1 MIKLNIGSNSWKFEG
16 WVNID
21 IDSSVHPDI
30 ALDVRKG
37 LPWSD
42 NQVDFIFMEHFLEH
56 IGRQEQWNLLKE
68 CYRVLKPGGGIR
80 ITGPDLQKLAK
91 LYLSG
96 DFDLWRSR
104 STAPADTICDF
115 MNDVF
120 YNWGHCY
127 IPDPDQLK
135 YMLTKT
141 GFKNVSVEKFR
152 ESRFDEMRNLDIRS
166 QSFNEDS
173 AVEAEK

>member
-1 MIKLNIGSNSWKFEG
+1 MLKVNLGSNTWKFDG
-16 WVNID
+16 WVNVD
-21 IDSSVHPDI
+21 IEREVNPDLV
-30 ALDVRKG
+30 LDVRNG
-37 LPWSD
+37 LPWK
-42 NQVDFIFMEHFLEH
+42 NEEVDFIFMEHFFEH
-56 IGRQEQWNLLKE
+56 IGRQDQWNLLRE

-80 ITGPDLQKLAK
+80 IAGPDLQKLAK

-120 YNWGHCY
+120 YNWGHQY

-135 YMLTKT
+135 HMLLNT
-141 GFKNVSVEKFR
+141 GFKNFSIVKFR
-152 ESRFDEMRNLDIRS
+152 ESRFGEMRDLDIRS
-166 QSFNEDS
+166 QSVNEDS